1 MPRLGIETLEC
12 RVNPASTITILDSGI
27 GTLDGFLSPTDGTLL
42 ASDGGNVPGTLS
54 RAALQGVNS
63 TTDISIA
70 SQGSITF
77 DALSSSLA
85 LQTGGGHGATF
96 TAGTADAGDITFTNP
111 ANILST
117 GGGGLSFQATNATG
131 GALSL
136 GSLSASS
143 FSATATGNIDITS
156 VTATGAITLTSST
169 GSVSSTGTLQTASQ
183 LTLNAAA
190 GITVFTSAVTLE
202 ATNSL
207 SGDIAVTQT
216 APPSQLLT
224 ITNAAGGVVNNAL
237 GGAISIVADNLDVQ
251 QQINAA
257 PAGSRSSRLHL
268 PA

>member
-1 MPRLGIETLEC
+1 MPREPGQYDHNLGQRHRHARRIPESNRWHAPGERRRQTC
-12 RVNPASTITILDSGI
+12 RGLCRG
-27 GTLDGFLSPTDGTLL
+27 
-42 ASDGGNVPGTLS
+42 
-54 RAALQGVNS
+54 RALQGVNS

-224 ITNAAGGVVNNAL
+224 ITKRGRRRGE
-237 GGAISIVADNLDVQ
+237 Q
-251 QQINAA
+251 RTR
-257 PAGSRSSRLHL
+257 RSDIDCRR
-268 PA
+268 